1 MFVVESDFSLMP
13 SLLRQTE
20 QDKKN
25 TSHSLLPF
33 LQSQSQNTLTR
44 LYQRPSSCLSIFR
57 SFHSWAYSSALSDP
71 CISLLAPLERQIVMN
86 LLWLESAIATS
97 TMVAW
102 IQHDG
107 RKWLWTSHFSR
118 LERWAYY
125 RLYEDAL
132 ANLSRLHILL
142 NSTVKLALNFTFK
155 TSMRQALTGG

>member
-1 MFVVESDFSLMP
+1 MP

-33 LQSQSQNTLTR
+33 LQLQSQNTLTR

-57 SFHSWAYSSALSDP
+57 LFHSWVYASALSDT
-71 CISLLAPLERQIVMN
+71 CISLLAPLERRIVMN
-86 LLWLESAIATS
+86 ILWLESAIAAS

-102 IQHDG
+102 IQPDG
-107 RKWLWTSHFSR
+107 QKWLWPSHFLR
-118 LERWAYY
+118 LLRWKRC
-125 RLYEDAL
+125 RLYEDSL
-132 ANLSRLHILL
+132 TNLSRLHILP
-142 NSTVKLALNFTFK
+142 NSSLKLALNFTFK

>member
-1 MFVVESDFSLMP
+1 MP

-20 QDKKN
+20 QDTKN

-57 SFHSWAYSSALSDP
+57 LFHSWVYTSALSDT
-71 CISLLAPLERQIVMN
+71 CISLLAPLERRIVMN
-86 LLWLESAIATS
+86 LLWLESAIAAS

-102 IQHDG
+102 IQPDG
-107 RKWLWTSHFSR
+107 RKWLLCPSYIPR
-118 LERWAYY
+118 LLRWERC
-125 RLYEDAL
+125 RLYEDSL
-132 ANLSRLHILL
+132 TNLSRLHILP
-142 NSTVKLALNFTFK
+142 NSSLKLALNFTFK